1 MNLSDLRIHIMGI
14 GGAGMSAIARVLHQ
28 RGVRV
33 SGDDRADSP
42 ALQALRAEGIPAFV
56 GHDPRHLEG
65 AALGG
70 PVDVLAPSSAVAK
83 DEPELLAARERR
95 LNVWHRG
102 DLLNALLQDKT
113 AIAVAGTHGKS
124 TTTAMIAMILQE
136 AGLDPSYIVGATAP
150 SLGVNARHGAGEP
163 FVVEADEYD
172 RTFLR
177 FQPKVAVVTNV
188 EFDHPDTYKD
198 LDDTLNA
205 FTQFVAGV
213 PADGLVIVCA
223 DDDGSAEVGKRL
235 ARSADLRTRNSELG
249 AEGQAPSASVIVD
262 YGIDRGIWRATNVRS
277 NTLGGMDFSFHGP
290 AANGGEAAGVCSLRL
305 AGDHNVRNALVALIV
320 ADACG
325 VSVADAA
332 RTLGG
337 FKGVERRFELK
348 GDLRGIKVFDD
359 YGHHPTEIRATLA
372 AARGR
377 FPLAKLWAVWQPH
390 TYSRTLALMD
400 DFAGAFKDSDQ
411 VIVLPIYAARE
422 KLEDFGP
429 AGNAL
434 NPIEISRK
442 IKHKHAR
449 NAAGFGDA
457 IGMLMSQVRGGDVI
471 ITFSAGDGNV
481 VGARLLEMLK

>member
-1 MNLSDLRIHIMGI
+1 MNLNDLRIHIMGI

-70 PVDVLAPSSAVAK
+70 LVDVLAPSSAVAK
-83 DEPELLAARERR
+83 DEPELLAARERGLR
-95 LNVWHRG
+95 IWHRG
-102 DLLNALLQDKT
+102 DLLSALLQDTT

-177 FQPKVAVVTNV
+177 FQPKVAVLTNV
-188 EFDHPDTYKD
+188 EFDHPDIYKD
-198 LDDTLNA
+198 LADTLDA
-205 FTQFVAGV
+205 FTQFASSV
-213 PADGLVIVCA
+213 PSDGLVILCA
-223 DDDGSAEVGKRL
+223 DDEGSATVGKRL
-235 ARSADLRTRNSELG
+235 AEPTATG
-249 AEGQAPSASVIVD
+249 TPHVVD
-262 YGIDRGIWRATNVRS
+262 YGINRGSWRATNVRS

-290 AANGGEAAGVCSLRL
+290 AANGGEVAGACSLWL
-305 AGDHNVRNALVALIV
+305 AGDHSVRNALAALVV

-325 VSVADAA
+325 VSAADAA

-337 FKGVERRFELK
+337 FKGAERRFELK

-359 YGHHPTEIRATLA
+359 YGHHPTEIRATLS

-457 IGMLMSQVRGGDVI
+457 IGMLMSQVRGGDVV

-481 VGARLLEMLK
+481 VGVRLLEMLK